1 MINIQSNARCPVYAM
16 SFDGRT
22 TIEDSTKYLNMIAK
36 LLNKEGSFGL
46 VFYYS
51 KANLDKNKGILK
63 MFTESGGEF
72 DLLKKYGHAFAEKCF
87 GIAIIDEAAIDNSL
101 LQRYMKIFSEKINC
115 VNIQSFSNSK
125 TAQAWLMEAYFGKKL

>member
-36 LLNKEGSFGL
+36 LLSKEDSFGL
-46 VFYYS
+46 VFAYP
-51 KANLDKNKGILK
+51 KANLDRDKGILK
-63 MFTESGGEF
+63 MEF
-72 DLLKKYGHAFAEKCF
+72 DLLKKYGQAFAEKCF
-87 GIAIIDEAAIDNSL
+87 GIAIIEESANDNSL
-101 LQRYMKIFSEKINC
+101 VQRYMKIFSEKINC

-125 TAQAWLMEAYFGKKL
+125 TAQSWLMEAYFGNKTN